1 MIETLYI
8 ETSKRRETYQN
19 LSTTKSL
26 SDLKKLDIKESDTKN
41 NNYVGR
47 HIQLKVRIT
56 ERRIL

>member
-8 ETSKRRETYQN
+8 ETSKRRKTYQKP
-19 LSTTKSL
+19 STTKSL
-26 SDLKKLDIKESDTKN
+26 SDLKKLDIKELDTKN